1 MAGTSAWR
9 EFPRGI
15 RWRRTWEV
23 HFQWVALRRIHQIVQ
38 FALHQGHAYIVI
50 REICPVASREWANIC
65 IVALMCA
72 TIRTVAE
79 RREGLL
85 KADRVPPKEVATRL
99 PRPLGVILAY
109 PTFAWKGKA
118 MEHSTKHHSGR
129 HRYLSGKR
137 ILPQPISEGSD
148 IASIID
154 NMDAYNG
161 GRLRAACQLMRTKY
175 SPDDVT
181 IGLSIAGALTP
192 AGLGPSTIIPL
203 MNHGYVDWMVTTGAN
218 MYHDLHFALDMP
230 LFRGSHTVDDADL
243 RDKGVTR
250 IYDILFDYQDVLMAT
265 DRVLRKIMLQP
276 EFQKE
281 MGTREFYHHL
291 GKVVN
296 ALEQKNNLGEV
307 SVLAAAYRN
316 GIPVFTS
323 SPGDSTIG
331 MNLAGLELLAE
342 AVGLGDHF
350 RLRINPSIDVHDST
364 AIILNAKKFEK
375 GKTGVLLIGGGS
387 PKNFL
392 LQTEPQIQEVL
403 MIPEAGQDYD
413 INITDAR
420 PDTGGLS
427 GAPPSEA
434 ASWGKI
440 DPTKLEETVTAY
452 IDVTVAFPLLVA
464 YVRQTTKPKRL
475 KRLYDRGDEL
485 REKLIRSYLE
495 NNKEVEELKS
505 IMNKLPTYG
514 S

>member
-1 MAGTSAWR
+1 MQ
-9 EFPRGI
+9 
-15 RWRRTWEV
+15 
-23 HFQWVALRRIHQIVQ
+23 H
-38 FALHQGHAYIVI
+38 
-50 REICPVASREWANIC
+50 
-65 IVALMCA
+65 M
-72 TIRTVAE
+72 
-79 RREGLL
+79 
-85 KADRVPPKEVATRL
+85 KKEH
-99 PRPLGVILAY
+99 PG
-109 PTFAWKGKA
+109 
-118 MEHSTKHHSGR
+118 KHH
-129 HRYLSGKR
+129 YLSGKR
-137 ILPQPISEGSD
+137 VLPKPISRDSD
-148 IASIID
+148 IAAVID

-161 GRLRAACQLMRTKY
+161 GRLRAACQLMRDKY
-175 SPDDVT
+175 SPEDVT
-181 IGLSIAGALTP
+181 IGVSIAGALIP
-192 AGLGPSTIIPL
+192 AGLGRSTIIPL
-203 MNHGYVDWMVTTGAN
+203 MNHGYIDWLVSTGAN
-218 MYHDLHFALDMP
+218 MYHDLHFAFDMP

-250 IYDILFDYQDVLMAT
+250 IYDILFDYEDVLMAT
-265 DRVLRKIMLQP
+265 DRILRKIMLRP

-281 MGTREFYHHL
+281 MGTREYYHHL

-296 ALEQKNNLGEV
+296 EYEQKNNLGEV

-331 MNLAGLELLAE
+331 MNVAGLELLADV
-342 AVGLGDHF
+342 AGLRDYF
-350 RLRINPSIDVHDST
+350 RLKINPSIDVNDST
-364 AIILNAKKFEK
+364 AIILNAKKYEN

-452 IDVTVAFPLLVA
+452 VDVTVAFPLLAA
-464 YVRQTTKPKRL
+464 YVIQTTKPKKL
-475 KRLYDRGDEL
+475 KRLYDHGDEL
-485 REKLIRSYLE
+485 QEKLIKSYLE
-495 NNKEVEELKS
+495 NNKEIEELKDL
-505 IMNKLPTYG
+505 MKKLPL
-514 S
+514 

>member
-1 MAGTSAWR
+1 MDNS
-9 EFPRGI
+9 
-15 RWRRTWEV
+15 
-23 HFQWVALRRIHQIVQ
+23 
-38 FALHQGHAYIVI
+38 
-50 REICPVASREWANIC
+50 
-65 IVALMCA
+65 M
-72 TIRTVAE
+72 
-79 RREGLL
+79 
-85 KADRVPPKEVATRL
+85 
-99 PRPLGVILAY
+99 
-109 PTFAWKGKA
+109 
-118 MEHSTKHHSGR
+118 KHHPDKHS
-129 HRYLSGKR
+129 YLSGKR
-137 ILPQPISEGSD
+137 VMPAPISKDTD
-148 IASIID
+148 IANIID

-161 GRLRAACQLMRTKY
+161 GRLRAACQLVRDKY
-175 SPDDVT
+175 SKEDVT
-181 IGLSIAGALTP
+181 VGLSIAGALTP

-203 MNHGYVDWMVTTGAN
+203 MNHGFVDWMVSTGAN
-218 MYHDLHFALDMP
+218 MYHDMHFALNMP
-230 LFRGSHTVDDADL
+230 LFRGSHMVDDADL

-265 DRVLRKIMLQP
+265 DRILRKIMLQP

-281 MGTREFYHHL
+281 MGTREYYHHL
-291 GKVVN
+291 GKVLN
-296 ALEQKNNLGEV
+296 EYEKKNNLGEV

-331 MNLAGLELLAE
+331 MNVAGLELLAE
-342 AVGLGDHF
+342 AVGLRDHF
-350 RLRINPSIDVHDST
+350 KLKINPTIDVNDST
-364 AIILNAKKFEK
+364 AIILNAKKYEK

-427 GAPPSEA
+427 GAPPGEA
-434 ASWGKI
+434 VTWGKI
-440 DPTKLEETVTAY
+440 DPTRLEETVTAY

-464 YVRQTTKPKRL
+464 YIRQTTKPKKL

-485 REKLIRSYLE
+485 RKKLIESYLA

-505 IMNKLPTYG
+505 LMRKLPA
-514 S
+514 

>member
-1 MAGTSAWR
+1 M
-9 EFPRGI
+9 
-15 RWRRTWEV
+15 
-23 HFQWVALRRIHQIVQ
+23 
-38 FALHQGHAYIVI
+38 
-50 REICPVASREWANIC
+50 
-65 IVALMCA
+65 
-72 TIRTVAE
+72 
-79 RREGLL
+79 
-85 KADRVPPKEVATRL
+85 D
-99 PRPLGVILAY
+99 
-109 PTFAWKGKA
+109 
-118 MEHSTKHHSGR
+118 HSMKHHTDK
-129 HRYLSGKR
+129 HQYLSGKR
-137 ILPQPISEGSD
+137 VLPKPISKESD
-148 IASIID
+148 IASVID

-161 GRLRAACQLMRTKY
+161 GRLRAACQLMRDKY
-175 SPDDVT
+175 AQEDVT

-203 MNHGYVDWMVTTGAN
+203 MNHGFVDWLVATGAN
-218 MYHDLHFALDMP
+218 MYHDMHFALNMP
-230 LFRGSHTVDDADL
+230 LFRGTHNVDDADL

-265 DRVLRKIMLQP
+265 DRILRKIMLQP

-281 MGTREFYHHL
+281 MGTREYYHLL
-291 GKVVN
+291 GKVLN
-296 ALEQKNNLGEV
+296 EYEKKNNLGEV

-331 MNLAGLELLAE
+331 MNVAGLELLAE
-342 AVGLGDHF
+342 ASGLGNQF
-350 RLRINPSIDVHDST
+350 KLKINPSIDVNDST
-364 AIILNAKKFEK
+364 AIILNAKNYEK

-387 PKNFL
+387 PKNFM

-434 ASWGKI
+434 VSWGKI
-440 DPTKLEETVTAY
+440 DPTRLEETVTAY

-464 YVRQTTKPKRL
+464 YVMHTTKPKKL
-475 KRLYDRGDEL
+475 KRLYERGDEL
-485 REKLIRSYLE
+485 RKKLIESYLA

-505 IMNKLPTYG
+505 LMKKLPA
-514 S
+514 